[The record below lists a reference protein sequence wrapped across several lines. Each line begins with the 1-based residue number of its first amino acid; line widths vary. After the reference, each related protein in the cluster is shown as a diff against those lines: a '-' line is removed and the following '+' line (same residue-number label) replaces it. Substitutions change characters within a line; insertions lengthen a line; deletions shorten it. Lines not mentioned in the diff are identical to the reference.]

1 MSPRRTVLVVL
12 ACALAHA
19 PLVRAEDD
27 PGPRRPAKPG
37 EGFRFS
43 NPDDPATPKTPEP
56 TPGRGAQPEPAANEP
71 AQALIRRLSTWPGQ
85 DGIKA
90 AESLLLMGP
99 EGVDPVRRAV
109 AKGDS
114 AVKPGAAWVL
124 GKVGTTADVGTIL
137 TAAADRP
144 NGSRLETFFEAAYEL
159 DPTACKRWMFGF
171 LSLDRP
177 VFRARARSS
186 RWALTP
192 EDRPKLDG
200 LLRAPGK
207 QHGVRMAGL
216 ELLSR
221 TRAPDAADRLVV
233 ALGDPHPT
241 SRVARDHGGLSTRR
255 PSARPLNVLVREGDA
270 RERAYAMLSFRRA
283 LPPHRVNAFEP
294 ATIRARD
301 ARAAAPDSSAVAPA
315 PSRRVRRPRLSGPP
329 SAACSTTTS

>member
-19 PLVRAEDD
+19 PRSSARRTTRVRA
-27 PGPRRPAKPG
+27 GPRSRAR
-37 EGFRFS
+37 GFRFS

-56 TPGRGAQPEPAANEP
+56 TPGRGPQPEPAANEP

-177 VFRARARSS
+177 VFRARATEFL
-186 RWALTP
+186 AGILTP
-192 EDRPKLDG
+192 EDRPKIDG

-216 ELLSR
+216 ERSCRARARPTRPTASSSR
-221 TRAPDAADRLVV
+221 SATRT
-233 ALGDPHPT
+233 PT
-241 SRVARDHGGLSTRR
+241 SRVAPRPSWRASRRR
-255 PSARPLNVLVREGDA
+255 PPASGSTCWSARATRASA
-270 RERAYAMLSFRRA
+270 RTPCWRSSSA
-283 LPPHRVNAFEP
+283 
-294 ATIRARD
+294 
-301 ARAAAPDSSAVAPA
+301 AAAPA
-315 PSRRVRRPRLSGPP
+315 
-329 SAACSTTTS
+329 